1 MKKFRAPQARKQGM
15 KLLAYGE
22 NGSGKSIFALTF
34 PQIGYVDS
42 ESKVGVYENDPR
54 FRDNLVG
61 IADTAEYYDVVGL
74 METVIKDTKTFS
86 TLVVDSLTSIN
97 DGMQV
102 AAMEQ
107 EEARA
112 KKKGGNVDD
121 ATVSMR
127 GWGKIKLNTTRVN
140 QLIAQASANGV
151 TTVTIAH
158 KEDINQEI
166 GGKRVKVGERAALR
180 PNAEHTYDVILKFY
194 KEKDMVTQEMKY
206 YAEVEKDTTGTYK
219 VGDKVENVTYEN
231 FKEYVE
237 RSNKSDAIK
246 SDYDKTIETTKGNM
260 QEEQTS
266 HDELVKEFKAIY
278 KEKLAKDQA
287 NKDIVTNM
295 MKEKDVVKYNDT
307 AKSAQLKELIEDMK
321 KL

>member
-1 MKKFRAPQARKQGM
+1 MMKFRKPAQRNQAVKV
-15 KLLAYGE
+15 LAYGE

-54 FRDNLVG
+54 FKDNLVG
-61 IADTAEYYDVVGL
+61 IADTAEYYNVISL
-74 METVIKDTKTFS
+74 METVIKDTKNFS

-97 DGMQV
+97 EGMEV

-112 KKKGGNVDD
+112 KKKGGNIDD

-127 GWGKIKLNTTRVN
+127 GWGKIKLNTTRVS
-140 QLIAQASANGV
+140 QLIAQASSKGI
-151 TTVTIAH
+151 TTVSIAH
-158 KEDINQEI
+158 KKDITQDV
-166 GGKRVKVGERAALR
+166 GGKQVKVGERAALR
-180 PNAEHTYDVILKFY
+180 PNAEHSYDIILKFY

-206 YAEVEKDTTGTYK
+206 YAEVEKDTTNTYK
-219 VGDKVENVTYEN
+219 VGTKLENVTYDN
-231 FKEYVE
+231 FRDYIE
-237 RSNKSDAIK
+237 RSNQSEAIK
-246 SDYDKTIETTKGNM
+246 AEYDKTIEITKGTM
-260 QEEQTS
+260 QEEQAG
-266 HDELVKEFKAIY
+266 HEELVKEFKALY
-278 KEKLAKDQA
+278 KELLTKNPA
-287 NKDIVTNM
+287 NKDTVTNM